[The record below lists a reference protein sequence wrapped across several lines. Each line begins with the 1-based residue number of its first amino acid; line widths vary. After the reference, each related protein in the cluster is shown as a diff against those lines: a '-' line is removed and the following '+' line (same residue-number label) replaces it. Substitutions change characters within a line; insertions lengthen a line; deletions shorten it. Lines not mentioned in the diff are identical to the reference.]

1 MLQALL
7 ADRFQLKLHRETKDG
22 PAYALVVAAK
32 GPKLMPTKNPDA
44 FYVRGRRN
52 RRPATAAYEC

>member
-22 PAYALVVAAK
+22 PTDSMVAAK
-32 GPKLMPTKNPDA
+32 GPKLTPTKNPDA
-44 FYVRGRRN
+44 FRYVGEAQQTTRN
-52 RRPATAAYEC
+52 CRFL